1 MNGNKCNSLPIII
14 QVENELDS
22 AHSEIE
28 LLRSQMTNE
37 RISMQ
42 NLEAH
47 WWSNETKNTSLRQNF
62 KKKNLK
68 FSFLKNACVWQKLKC
83 EFANNII

>member
-1 MNGNKCNSLPIII
+1 M
-14 QVENELDS
+14 ENELDS

-42 NLEAH
+42 NLDAH
-47 WWSNETKNTSLRQNF
+47 WWPIGTKNTSLRQNF

-68 FSFLKNACVWQKLKC
+68 FTFLKNAYVWQKIKC
-83 EFANNII
+83 EFANNIIT